1 MDSMARGLSNLRC
14 QGEDF
19 AEVRFSGGKNNGRLS
34 FGTRAVRPSRKTSRA
49 HRSTCTRHRGSLPG
63 RRPRKA
69 EALKQSR
76 LLRGLLELVEPVEHG
91 AATRPSKKLRLEE
104 GEALQGGLSLH

>member
-1 MDSMARGLSNLRC
+1 MAKHTRPSIAPFAPSSAHEQCGPVAKPRGLIG
-14 QGEDF
+14 QH
-19 AEVRFSGGKNNGRLS
+19 
-34 FGTRAVRPSRKTSRA
+34 A
-49 HRSTCTRHRGSLPG
+49 HAMGSLPG

>member
-1 MDSMARGLSNLRC
+1 MLHSPI
-14 QGEDF
+14 
-19 AEVRFSGGKNNGRLS
+19 
-34 FGTRAVRPSRKTSRA
+34 FGTRVVRPRVAKPRGLIGQHA
-49 HRSTCTRHRGSLPG
+49 HAMGSLPG

-69 EALKQSR
+69 EAALKQSR

-91 AATRPSKKLRLEE
+91 AATCPSKKLRLEE